1 VWAREFT
8 VNLEVYGFTTLPF
21 LSLMNSIEAS
31 VTNPVATPINE
42 LIRVFLFEATQ
53 MSCELVSHV
62 LEKSKYGLTVVGSG
76 VSLGGKGEFQSGECD
91 VVVISSALKDGPR
104 SGFTLLRSLAKT
116 NRSTRSVMLLDQG
129 NRDLVVEA
137 FRYGAAGVCERD
149 QPYEML
155 CKCVYSVS
163 CGQVWANSQQLK
175 FVMEALASGMVG
187 RTTDVKRQILLTRR
201 EDEICSLVAEG
212 LKNRE
217 IGQVLSLSEHM
228 VKNHLFRI
236 FERLSISSRTE
247 LILYVLAQRDA
258 PAHENQDPLIAPLQW
273 VVDAGAGILS
283 GVEATRQKDPAD

>member
-1 VWAREFT
+1 MMISSRTSAT
-8 VNLEVYGFTTLPF
+8 IPG
-21 LSLMNSIEAS
+21 
-31 VTNPVATPINE
+31 ATPINK

-62 LEKSKYGLTVVGSG
+62 LEKSRYGLTVVGSG
-76 VSLGGKGEFQSGECD
+76 VSLGGKEEFQPGECD
-91 VVVISSALKDGPR
+91 VVVISSTLKDGPH
-104 SGFTLLRSLAKT
+104 SGFTLLRNLAKT
-116 NRSTRSVMLLDQG
+116 NRSIRSVMLLDQG
-129 NRDLVVEA
+129 DRDLVVEA

-175 FVMEALASGMVG
+175 FVMEALASGMSG
-187 RTTDVKRQILLTRR
+187 RITGVKRQILLTRR

-217 IGQVLSLSEHM
+217 IAQQLTLSEHT

-236 FERLSISSRTE
+236 FERLGISSRTE

-258 PAHENQDPLIAPLQW
+258 PAHENRAPLM
-273 VVDAGAGILS
+273 AS
-283 GVEATRQKDPAD
+283 